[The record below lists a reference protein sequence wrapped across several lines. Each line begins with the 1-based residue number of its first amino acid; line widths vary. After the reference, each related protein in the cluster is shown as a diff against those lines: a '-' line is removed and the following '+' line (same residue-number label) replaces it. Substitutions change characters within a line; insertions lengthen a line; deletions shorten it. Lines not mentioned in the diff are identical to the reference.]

1 MRARYLGNGGD
12 IRQAKELILKMM
24 NIYLDIDGTLHHKK
38 GGKPA
43 NHLKEFLEYILSNH
57 KVYWLTT
64 HCRGGVNRAVEQIIQ
79 QNNPSED
86 IIKLLDKIIPTDW
99 NLRKTEA
106 IDFNQEFVWFDDYVF
121 EDDKRVLKENNV
133 LKSLVEIDLN
143 KNPNQLKD
151 LIESKF

>member
-1 MRARYLGNGGD
+1 
-12 IRQAKELILKMM
+12 M
-24 NIYLDIDGTLHHKK
+24 NIYLDIDGTLHHKR
-38 GGKPA
+38 GGRSA
-43 NHLKEFLEYILSNH
+43 NYLKEFLEYILNKH
-57 KVYWLTT
+57 QVYWLTT
-64 HCRGGVNRAVEQIIQ
+64 HCRGGFNRAVKQIIQ
-79 QNNPSED
+79 QNNPSAD

-106 IDFNQEFVWFDDYVF
+106 IDFNQEFIWFDDYVF